1 MPSFLVESLL
11 PRGAAGERL
20 GRERRAAEAAAELT
34 RTGTRVE
41 FRGSIHVPED
51 EMCFF
56 AFEAEAGGDVA
67 IAAHRAGLSPIRV
80 VRALSTLQIEPVP
93 DDGGRARKP
102 ERIVQ

>member
-1 MPSFLVESLL
+1 MPSYLVESLL

-20 GRERRAAEAAAELT
+20 ARERRAAEAAAELT

-51 EMCFF
+51 EICFF
-56 AFEAEAGGDVA
+56 AFEAETGSDVA
-67 IAAHRAGLSPIRV
+67 MAAHRAGLAPIRV
-80 VRALSTLQIEPVP
+80 VRAVSTLRIDPVA
-93 DDGGRARKP
+93 DRRGRAHKP